1 MRVHLPSAGQHDPH
15 AELEEALF
23 EEFLR
28 GHGVTWESLAKLP
41 RREQIELLR
50 GAATHA
56 TLKLSE
62 MEARAHYVK
71 EIGPSHE

>member
-1 MRVHLPSAGQHDPH
+1 MTARPPSPGQYDPH
-15 AELEEALF
+15 AELEAALF
-23 EEFLR
+23 EEYLR
-28 GHGVTWESLAKLP
+28 SRGFTWDSLAALP
-41 RREQIELLR
+41 RRQQIELLR

-71 EIGPSHE
+71 EISPGHD

>member
-15 AELEEALF
+15 AELEGALF

-28 GHGVTWESLAKLP
+28 SRGFTWESLAMLP
-41 RREQIELLR
+41 RRQQIELLR

-62 MEARAHYVK
+62 MEARAHYVR
-71 EIGPSHE
+71 EIGPSHD